1 MLGIDIGANKLLV
14 VVADLNGDVV
24 ASERRPVR
32 ARERAD
38 AAALLKHV
46 QAAATT
52 ALAAAGTRRSLLQA
66 VGVGTPGVV
75 DPATG
80 RLSLAPQLG
89 GWEGLPLGR
98 RLQRSFPCPVL
109 VENEV
114 HLSVL
119 AERWRGAAQ
128 GIDDALFVQAGYG
141 IGGGLLVGGRLY
153 RGANGAAGEIG
164 YLPFTEDWSPRDGLG
179 PFEHAAGGSAYARHG
194 RRAAATRAGGGCS
207 SSPAATPTRSTPRS
221 SSPPRPRATPRR
233 LRIVDTLV
241 GRLAR
246 GIAAAAIVVDP
257 QTVIVGGGLSRAGES
272 LLRPLERE
280 LADLVPIPPQVVLSD
295 LGEEAV
301 ALGAVRLAVQTV
313 EEPPV
318 RHRGGGR
325 LMRVL
330 AVGAHPDDLEILCGG
345 TLARF
350 VREGH
355 EVVMCNATLGN
366 RGSFEHTSEEIA
378 EIRLREARRA
388 AEIAGADHVTLGF
401 TDGEVDAADDA
412 QRAAVV
418 DLVRDVAPGPDH
430 HALAGR
436 LHVRSQRD
444 VEARLRLQLP
454 RDAAAVRDGQAAPR
468 RRSRRS
474 TSWTP

>member
-1 MLGIDIGANKLLV
+1 MLRAIRSHGPISRAELAKTIGLSKPTVNEVVEGLLGKGTVLESDANGAERPLRPGRRARLLRFRADLGHVLGIDIGANKLLV

-24 ASERRPVR
+24 ASQRRPVQ
-32 ARERAD
+32 ARDRAD
-38 AAALLKHV
+38 AAALLRQV

-89 GWEGLPLGR
+89 GWENLPLGR

-164 YLPFTEDWSPRDGLG
+164 YLPFTDDWSPRDGLG
-179 PFEHAAGGSAYARHG
+179 PFEHAAGGSAYARQG
-194 RRAAATRAGGGCS
+194 RRAAATRGGRRLLELAGGD
-207 SSPAATPTRSTPRS
+207 PDAIDAEIVFAAAAESN
-221 SSPPRPRATPRR
+221 ATA

-241 GRLAR
+241 RRLAR

-257 QTVIVGGGLSRAGES
+257 RTVIVGGGLSRAGEM

-280 LADLVPIPPQVVLSD
+280 LAELVPIPPQVVLSD

-313 EEPPV
+313 ED
-318 RHRGGGR
+318 R
-325 LMRVL
+325 LF
-330 AVGAHPDDLEILCGG
+330 GI
-345 TLARF
+345 
-350 VREGH
+350 
-355 EVVMCNATLGN
+355 
-366 RGSFEHTSEEIA
+366 
-378 EIRLREARRA
+378 A
-388 AEIAGADHVTLGF
+388 AE
-401 TDGEVDAADDA
+401 
-412 QRAAVV
+412 AV
-418 DLVRDVAPGPDH
+418 
-430 HALAGR
+430 
-436 LHVRSQRD
+436 
-444 VEARLRLQLP
+444 
-454 RDAAAVRDGQAAPR
+454 
-468 RRSRRS
+468 
-474 TSWTP
+474 

>member
-1 MLGIDIGANKLLV
+1 MNRLPAGSPQLLRQLNSAHVLRAIRTHGPISRAELAKTIGLSKPTVNEVVEGLLGKGTVLESEANGADRPLRPGRRARLLRFRADLGHVLGIDIGANKLLV

-24 ASERRPVR
+24 VSERVPVQP
-32 ARERAD
+32 RERAD
-38 AAALLKHV
+38 ATALLKCV

-52 ALAAAGTRRSLLQA
+52 ALAAAGTRRSELQA
-66 VGVGTPGVV
+66 VGVGSPGVV

-89 GWEGLPLGR
+89 GWESLPLGR

-164 YLPFTEDWSPRDGLG
+164 YLPFTDDWSPRDGLG

-194 RRAAATRAGGGCS
+194 RRAAASRGGRRLLELAGGD
-207 SSPAATPTRSTPRS
+207 PDAIDAEIVFAA
-221 SSPPRPRATPRR
+221 AAEGNAAA
-233 LRIVDTLV
+233 LKILDTLV
-241 GRLAR
+241 RRLAR

-257 QTVIVGGGLSRAGES
+257 RTVIVGGGLSRAGEV

-280 LADLVPIPPQVVLSD
+280 LAELMPIPPQVVLSD
-295 LGEEAV
+295 LGEQAV

-313 EEPPV
+313 ED
-318 RHRGGGR
+318 R
-325 LMRVL
+325 LF
-330 AVGAHPDDLEILCGG
+330 GI
-345 TLARF
+345 
-350 VREGH
+350 
-355 EVVMCNATLGN
+355 
-366 RGSFEHTSEEIA
+366 
-378 EIRLREARRA
+378 A
-388 AEIAGADHVTLGF
+388 AE
-401 TDGEVDAADDA
+401 
-412 QRAAVV
+412 AV
-418 DLVRDVAPGPDH
+418 
-430 HALAGR
+430 
-436 LHVRSQRD
+436 
-444 VEARLRLQLP
+444 
-454 RDAAAVRDGQAAPR
+454 
-468 RRSRRS
+468 
-474 TSWTP
+474 

>member
-1 MLGIDIGANKLLV
+1 MNRLPAGSPQLLRQLNSAHVLRAIRTHGPISRAELAKTIGLSKPTVNEVVEGLLGKGTVLESEANGAERPLRPGRRARLLRFRADLGHVLGIDIGANKLLV
-14 VVADLNGDVV
+14 VVADLNGDVI

-38 AAALLKHV
+38 ATALLKQV
-46 QAAATT
+46 QAAAT
-52 ALAAAGTRRSLLQA
+52 AVLAAAGTRRSLLQA
-66 VGVGTPGVV
+66 AGVGTPGVV

-89 GWEGLPLGR
+89 GWENLPLGR

-128 GIDDALFVQAGYG
+128 GIDDALFVQVGYG

-164 YLPFTEDWSPRDGLG
+164 YLPLTDDWSPRDGLG

-194 RRAAATRAGGGCS
+194 RRAAAARGGRRLLELAGGD
-207 SSPAATPTRSTPRS
+207 PDAIDAETVFAA
-221 SSPPRPRATPRR
+221 AAEGDGAA

-241 GRLAR
+241 RRLAR
-246 GIAAAAIVVDP
+246 GIAAAAIVIDP
-257 QTVIVGGGLSRAGES
+257 RTVIVGGGLSRAGEM

-280 LADLVPIPPQVVLSD
+280 LAGLMPIAPQVVLSD

-313 EEPPV
+313 ED
-318 RHRGGGR
+318 R
-325 LMRVL
+325 LF
-330 AVGAHPDDLEILCGG
+330 GI
-345 TLARF
+345 
-350 VREGH
+350 
-355 EVVMCNATLGN
+355 
-366 RGSFEHTSEEIA
+366 
-378 EIRLREARRA
+378 A
-388 AEIAGADHVTLGF
+388 AE
-401 TDGEVDAADDA
+401 
-412 QRAAVV
+412 AV
-418 DLVRDVAPGPDH
+418 
-430 HALAGR
+430 
-436 LHVRSQRD
+436 
-444 VEARLRLQLP
+444 
-454 RDAAAVRDGQAAPR
+454 
-468 RRSRRS
+468 
-474 TSWTP
+474 

>member
-1 MLGIDIGANKLLV
+1 VNRLPAGSPQLLRQLNSAHVLRAIRTHGPISRAELAKTIGLSKPTVNEVVEGLLGKGTVLESEANGADRPLRPGRRARLLRFRADLGHVLGIDIGANKLLV

-24 ASERRPVR
+24 VSERVPVQP
-32 ARERAD
+32 RERAD
-38 AAALLKHV
+38 ATALLKCV

-52 ALAAAGTRRSLLQA
+52 ALAAAGTRRSELQA
-66 VGVGTPGVV
+66 VGVGSPGVV

-89 GWEGLPLGR
+89 GWESLPLGR

-164 YLPFTEDWSPRDGLG
+164 YLPFTDDWSPRDGLG

-194 RRAAATRAGGGCS
+194 RRAAASRGGRRLLELAGGD
-207 SSPAATPTRSTPRS
+207 PDAIDAEIVFAA
-221 SSPPRPRATPRR
+221 AAEGNAAA
-233 LRIVDTLV
+233 LKILDTLV
-241 GRLAR
+241 RRLAR

-257 QTVIVGGGLSRAGES
+257 RTVIVGGGLSRAGEV

-280 LADLVPIPPQVVLSD
+280 LAELMPIPPQVVLSD

-313 EEPPV
+313 ED
-318 RHRGGGR
+318 R
-325 LMRVL
+325 LF
-330 AVGAHPDDLEILCGG
+330 GI
-345 TLARF
+345 
-350 VREGH
+350 
-355 EVVMCNATLGN
+355 
-366 RGSFEHTSEEIA
+366 
-378 EIRLREARRA
+378 A
-388 AEIAGADHVTLGF
+388 AE
-401 TDGEVDAADDA
+401 
-412 QRAAVV
+412 AV
-418 DLVRDVAPGPDH
+418 
-430 HALAGR
+430 
-436 LHVRSQRD
+436 
-444 VEARLRLQLP
+444 
-454 RDAAAVRDGQAAPR
+454 
-468 RRSRRS
+468 
-474 TSWTP
+474 

>member
-1 MLGIDIGANKLLV
+1 MNRLPAGSPQLLRKLNSAHVLHEIRTHGPISRAELAKTIGLSKPTVNEVVEGLLGEGTVLESEPNGAERPLRPGRRARLLRFRADLGYVIGIDIGANKLLV

-24 ASERRPVR
+24 TSERRPVR

-38 AAALLKHV
+38 AAALLKYI

-114 HLSVL
+114 HLSAL

-128 GIDDALFVQAGYG
+128 GIDDALFVQVGYG

-164 YLPFTEDWSPRDGLG
+164 YLPFAEDLSQRDGLG

-194 RRAAATRAGGGCS
+194 HRAAAGRGGGRLLELAGGD
-207 SSPAATPTRSTPRS
+207 PDAIDAEIVFTAA
-221 SSPPRPRATPRR
+221 AEGNAAA

-257 QTVIVGGGLSRAGES
+257 RTVIVGGGLSRAGET

-280 LADLVPIPPQVVLSD
+280 LAGLVPIPPQVVLSD

-313 EEPPV
+313 ED
-318 RHRGGGR
+318 R
-325 LMRVL
+325 LFGIAAK
-330 AVGAHPDDLEILCGG
+330 AV
-345 TLARF
+345 
-350 VREGH
+350 
-355 EVVMCNATLGN
+355 
-366 RGSFEHTSEEIA
+366 
-378 EIRLREARRA
+378 
-388 AEIAGADHVTLGF
+388 
-401 TDGEVDAADDA
+401 
-412 QRAAVV
+412 
-418 DLVRDVAPGPDH
+418 
-430 HALAGR
+430 
-436 LHVRSQRD
+436 
-444 VEARLRLQLP
+444 
-454 RDAAAVRDGQAAPR
+454 
-468 RRSRRS
+468 
-474 TSWTP
+474 

>member
-1 MLGIDIGANKLLV
+1 MNRLPAGSPQLLRQLNSAHVLRAIRTHGPISRAELAKTIGLSKPTVNEVVEELLGKGTVLESDANGAERPLRPGRRARLLRFRADLGHVLGIDIGANKLLV
-14 VVADLNGDVV
+14 FVADLNGDVV
-24 ASERRPVR
+24 ASQRRPVQ

-38 AAALLKHV
+38 AAALLRQV

-52 ALAAAGTRRSLLQA
+52 ALAAAGTRRALLQA

-89 GWEGLPLGR
+89 GWESLPLGR

-164 YLPFTEDWSPRDGLG
+164 YLPFTDDWSPRDGLG

-194 RRAAATRAGGGCS
+194 RRAAATRGG
-207 SSPAATPTRSTPRS
+207 
-221 SSPPRPRATPRR
+221 RR
-233 LRIVDTLV
+233 LLELAGDDPDAIDAEIVFAAAAEGNVAASRILDTLV
-241 GRLAR
+241 RRLAR

-257 QTVIVGGGLSRAGES
+257 RTVIVGGGLSGAGEM

-280 LADLVPIPPQVVLSD
+280 LADLVPIPPQVVLSG

-313 EEPPV
+313 ED
-318 RHRGGGR
+318 R
-325 LMRVL
+325 LF
-330 AVGAHPDDLEILCGG
+330 GI
-345 TLARF
+345 
-350 VREGH
+350 
-355 EVVMCNATLGN
+355 
-366 RGSFEHTSEEIA
+366 
-378 EIRLREARRA
+378 A
-388 AEIAGADHVTLGF
+388 AE
-401 TDGEVDAADDA
+401 
-412 QRAAVV
+412 AV
-418 DLVRDVAPGPDH
+418 
-430 HALAGR
+430 
-436 LHVRSQRD
+436 
-444 VEARLRLQLP
+444 
-454 RDAAAVRDGQAAPR
+454 
-468 RRSRRS
+468 
-474 TSWTP
+474 

>member
-1 MLGIDIGANKLLV
+1 VLRAIRSHGPISRAELAKTIGLSKPTVNEVVEGLLGKGTVLESDANGAERPLRPGRPARLLRFRADLGHVLGIDIGANKLLV

-24 ASERRPVR
+24 ASQRRPVQ

-38 AAALLKHV
+38 AAALLRQV

-89 GWEGLPLGR
+89 GWESLPLGR

-164 YLPFTEDWSPRDGLG
+164 YLPFTDDWSPRDGLG

-194 RRAAATRAGGGCS
+194 HRAAATRGGRRLLELAGGD
-207 SSPAATPTRSTPRS
+207 PDAIDAEIVFAAAAESN
-221 SSPPRPRATPRR
+221 ATA

-241 GRLAR
+241 RRLAR

-257 QTVIVGGGLSRAGES
+257 RTVIVGGGLSRAGEM

-280 LADLVPIPPQVVLSD
+280 LAELVPIPPQVVLSD

-313 EEPPV
+313 ED
-318 RHRGGGR
+318 R
-325 LMRVL
+325 LF
-330 AVGAHPDDLEILCGG
+330 GI
-345 TLARF
+345 
-350 VREGH
+350 
-355 EVVMCNATLGN
+355 
-366 RGSFEHTSEEIA
+366 
-378 EIRLREARRA
+378 A
-388 AEIAGADHVTLGF
+388 AE
-401 TDGEVDAADDA
+401 
-412 QRAAVV
+412 AV
-418 DLVRDVAPGPDH
+418 
-430 HALAGR
+430 
-436 LHVRSQRD
+436 
-444 VEARLRLQLP
+444 
-454 RDAAAVRDGQAAPR
+454 
-468 RRSRRS
+468 
-474 TSWTP
+474 

>member
-1 MLGIDIGANKLLV
+1 MNRLPAGSPQLLRQLNSAHVLRAIRTHGPISRAELAKTIGLSKPTVNEVVEGLLGKGTVLESDANGAERPLRPGRRARLLRFRADLGHVLGIDIGANKLLV
-14 VVADLNGDVV
+14 FVADLNGDVV
-24 ASERRPVR
+24 ASQRRPVQ

-38 AAALLKHV
+38 AAALLRQV

-52 ALAAAGTRRSLLQA
+52 ALAAAGTRRALLQA

-89 GWEGLPLGR
+89 GWESLPLGR

-164 YLPFTEDWSPRDGLG
+164 YLPFTDDWSPRDGLG

-194 RRAAATRAGGGCS
+194 RRAAATRGGRRLLELAGGD
-207 SSPAATPTRSTPRS
+207 PDAIDAEIVFAAAAEGNVAAS
-221 SSPPRPRATPRR
+221 
-233 LRIVDTLV
+233 RILDTLV
-241 GRLAR
+241 RRLAR

-257 QTVIVGGGLSRAGES
+257 RTVIVGGGLSGAGEM

-280 LADLVPIPPQVVLSD
+280 LADLVPIPPQVVLSG

-313 EEPPV
+313 ED
-318 RHRGGGR
+318 R
-325 LMRVL
+325 LF
-330 AVGAHPDDLEILCGG
+330 GI
-345 TLARF
+345 
-350 VREGH
+350 
-355 EVVMCNATLGN
+355 
-366 RGSFEHTSEEIA
+366 
-378 EIRLREARRA
+378 A
-388 AEIAGADHVTLGF
+388 AE
-401 TDGEVDAADDA
+401 
-412 QRAAVV
+412 AV
-418 DLVRDVAPGPDH
+418 
-430 HALAGR
+430 
-436 LHVRSQRD
+436 
-444 VEARLRLQLP
+444 
-454 RDAAAVRDGQAAPR
+454 
-468 RRSRRS
+468 
-474 TSWTP
+474 

>member
-1 MLGIDIGANKLLV
+1 MNRLPAGSPQLLRQLNSAHVLRAIRTHGPISRAELAKTIGLSKPTVNEVVEGLLGKGTVLESEANGAERPLRPGRRARLLRFRADLGHVLGIDIGANKLLV
-14 VVADLNGDVV
+14 VVADLNGDVI

-32 ARERAD
+32 ERERAD
-38 AAALLKHV
+38 ATALLKQV
-46 QAAATT
+46 QAAAT
-52 ALAAAGTRRSLLQA
+52 AVLAAAGTRRSLLQA

-89 GWEGLPLGR
+89 GWDNLPLGR

-164 YLPFTEDWSPRDGLG
+164 YLPFTDDWSPRDGLG

-194 RRAAATRAGGGCS
+194 RRAAAARGGRRLLELAGGDAGAIDAETVF
-207 SSPAATPTRSTPRS
+207 AA
-221 SSPPRPRATPRR
+221 AAEGDAAA
-233 LRIVDTLV
+233 LRILDTLV

-246 GIAAAAIVVDP
+246 GIAAAAIVIDP
-257 QTVIVGGGLSRAGES
+257 RTVIVGGGLSRGGEL

-280 LADLVPIPPQVVLSD
+280 LAALMPIAPQVVLSD

-313 EEPPV
+313 ED
-318 RHRGGGR
+318 R
-325 LMRVL
+325 LF
-330 AVGAHPDDLEILCGG
+330 GI
-345 TLARF
+345 
-350 VREGH
+350 
-355 EVVMCNATLGN
+355 
-366 RGSFEHTSEEIA
+366 
-378 EIRLREARRA
+378 A
-388 AEIAGADHVTLGF
+388 AE
-401 TDGEVDAADDA
+401 
-412 QRAAVV
+412 AV
-418 DLVRDVAPGPDH
+418 
-430 HALAGR
+430 
-436 LHVRSQRD
+436 
-444 VEARLRLQLP
+444 
-454 RDAAAVRDGQAAPR
+454 
-468 RRSRRS
+468 
-474 TSWTP
+474 

>member
-1 MLGIDIGANKLLV
+1 MLRAIRSHGPISRAELAKTIGLSKPTVNEVVEGLLGKGTVLESDANGAERPLRPGRRARLLRFRADLGHVLGIDIGANKLLV

-24 ASERRPVR
+24 ASQRRPVQ

-38 AAALLKHV
+38 AAALLRQV
-46 QAAATT
+46 QAAATA

-89 GWEGLPLGR
+89 GWESLPLGR

-164 YLPFTEDWSPRDGLG
+164 YLPFTDDWSPRDGLG

-194 RRAAATRAGGGCS
+194 HRAAATRGGRRLLELAGGD
-207 SSPAATPTRSTPRS
+207 PDAIDAEIVFAAAAESN
-221 SSPPRPRATPRR
+221 ATA

-241 GRLAR
+241 RRLAR

-257 QTVIVGGGLSRAGES
+257 RTVIVGGGLSRAGEM

-280 LADLVPIPPQVVLSD
+280 LAELVPIPPQVVLSD

-313 EEPPV
+313 ED
-318 RHRGGGR
+318 R
-325 LMRVL
+325 LF
-330 AVGAHPDDLEILCGG
+330 GI
-345 TLARF
+345 
-350 VREGH
+350 
-355 EVVMCNATLGN
+355 
-366 RGSFEHTSEEIA
+366 
-378 EIRLREARRA
+378 A
-388 AEIAGADHVTLGF
+388 AE
-401 TDGEVDAADDA
+401 
-412 QRAAVV
+412 AV
-418 DLVRDVAPGPDH
+418 
-430 HALAGR
+430 
-436 LHVRSQRD
+436 
-444 VEARLRLQLP
+444 
-454 RDAAAVRDGQAAPR
+454 
-468 RRSRRS
+468 
-474 TSWTP
+474 